1 MVSDIYTN
9 DIARPIFAE
18 IKDDKLSLYLGS
30 NIKSNEIY
38 VNKDGITPACYIGN
52 ISYWGV
58 NERDEFQEYCKNN
71 YDGGDLTN
79 IRYYFINEII
89 KNIDL
94 SDIERRIIDFCK
106 SNGYDIIFTSDIEG
120 SFLNNR
126 MYEDYVL
133 ELEQLGYDGLFSDN
147 FDVMPFDDD
156 IEIYIYKRYFGDFL
170 FIMSNKQPT
179 NIKQLFDYVHK
190 TYPNVVLINVRTN
203 RNDYIYYYF
212 KESNNIKL
220 YKKINKDL
228 LVRCIDFS
236 RDDYEHIRENNKY
249 LIYSF
254 DDFIKNILKD
264 GMTFDIAIVFANKY
278 FNKLKKL

>member
-1 MVSDIYTN
+1 MKNIIYFNLKLNYKILLNLMVSDIYTN

-106 SNGYDIIFTSDIEG
+106 SNGYDII
-120 SFLNNR
+120 
-126 MYEDYVL
+126 
-133 ELEQLGYDGLFSDN
+133 
-147 FDVMPFDDD
+147 
-156 IEIYIYKRYFGDFL
+156 
-170 FIMSNKQPT
+170 
-179 NIKQLFDYVHK
+179 
-190 TYPNVVLINVRTN
+190 
-203 RNDYIYYYF
+203 
-212 KESNNIKL
+212 
-220 YKKINKDL
+220 
-228 LVRCIDFS
+228 
-236 RDDYEHIRENNKY
+236 
-249 LIYSF
+249 
-254 DDFIKNILKD
+254 ILKNQ
-264 GMTFDIAIVFANKY
+264 IILNYIKR
-278 FNKLKKL
+278 